1 MREKAKQAEAAL
13 GEAELQLR
21 KLTNEKRNLEDLMR
35 MERDK
40 FINLEIEL
48 KKVKKENEIAEKDR
62 QAEIKTLRL
71 MLERKEAAI
80 EKELTTTIHNLQD
93 QLKVREERYQILIQ
107 KLDSQQKEQQNHL
120 DKEAEMKILQELMT
134 RSHVEPYN
142 QTFQDKITSALEKL
156 SEIEARP
163 VAIPHIDTHDDSG
176 HDLEIARLQEVP
188 IPTLS
193 VSRT

>member
-80 EKELTTTIHNLQD
+80 EKELTTTIHNL
-93 QLKVREERYQILIQ
+93 
-107 KLDSQQKEQQNHL
+107 
-120 DKEAEMKILQELMT
+120 
-134 RSHVEPYN
+134 
-142 QTFQDKITSALEKL
+142 
-156 SEIEARP
+156 
-163 VAIPHIDTHDDSG
+163 
-176 HDLEIARLQEVP
+176 
-188 IPTLS
+188 
-193 VSRT
+193 